1 MDQQQLDLAKIL
13 QHATDILCPICQSDV
28 FETVTM
34 LKKISAIMSPS
45 GQEMV
50 APLPAYRCVECKHVM
65 EEGDMETTKEDTPK
79 IELIKP

>member
-1 MDQQQLDLAKIL
+1 
-13 QHATDILCPICQSDV
+13 
-28 FETVTM
+28 M

-65 EEGDMETTKEDTPK
+65 EEGDMEVTKEDTPK